1 VWLNE
6 YWPAAAAGLL
16 PGDATG
22 WLSRERQGVRMVRSH
37 AGRSA
42 LGRRGLTM
50 AVVVACL
57 ILAPSSSGASARDA
71 SPAVR
76 AQGGWEDPLAP
87 MVRRTDDYLQ
97 QFEVDGV
104 TMDWRYSVIPSE
116 EIRQTVVCQLLAYV
130 ELARLDPRPR
140 LRYLSSE
147 YARASCADKL
157 AAEHPHTGYAE
168 QGQLAAARMQV
179 ENNELAA
186 AEARLIQVRDSTADP
201 ELALIVRMRI
211 ARLQIEQHQ
220 ADAALATLA
229 AAEPGAFAARFAEV
243 RGDALLAKGDRDGAL
258 KAYREAQGNAPAA
271 PNGPSGDDLLALKIN
286 ELTHS

>member
-1 VWLNE
+1 MDEYMNE
-6 YWPAAAAGLL
+6 QEQWEFVRTWVRQNVLWVVAGVALAAGGLWGWQDFQAHKEAEL
-16 PGDATG
+16 VAAGDQYQKLVDAFGKNDRAT
-22 WLSRERQGVRMVRSH
+22 
-37 AGRSA
+37 
-42 LGRRGLTM
+42 
-50 AVVVACL
+50 
-57 ILAPSSSGASARDA
+57 
-71 SPAVR
+71 
-76 AQGGWEDPLAP
+76 
-87 MVRRTDDYLQ
+87 
-97 QFEVDGV
+97 
-104 TMDWRYSVIPSE
+104 VI
-116 EIRQTVVCQLLAYV
+116 TL
-130 ELARLDPRPR
+130 
-140 LRYLSSE
+140 
-147 YARASCADKL
+147 ADKL
-157 AAEHPHTGYAE
+157 AAEHPHTGYAA

>member
-1 VWLNE
+1 VDEYMNE
-6 YWPAAAAGLL
+6 QEQWELVRTWVRQNVLWVVAGVALAAGGLWGWQAFQAHKEAEL
-16 PGDATG
+16 VAAGDQYQKLVDAFGKNDRAT
-22 WLSRERQGVRMVRSH
+22 
-37 AGRSA
+37 
-42 LGRRGLTM
+42 
-50 AVVVACL
+50 
-57 ILAPSSSGASARDA
+57 
-71 SPAVR
+71 
-76 AQGGWEDPLAP
+76 
-87 MVRRTDDYLQ
+87 
-97 QFEVDGV
+97 
-104 TMDWRYSVIPSE
+104 VI
-116 EIRQTVVCQLLAYV
+116 TL
-130 ELARLDPRPR
+130 
-140 LRYLSSE
+140 
-147 YARASCADKL
+147 ADKL

-201 ELALIVRMRI
+201 ELALIVRMRV